1 MLDTIALLDVLN
13 LLNLILTAGNLLLT
27 FSLFVY
33 ILTHNLRNS
42 VARAFAALIGFVT
55 IVFGADVIL
64 ARVTAPEAATVWLKM
79 QWIGIAL
86 VPAAYLHFSDALLRT
101 TGATS
106 RSRRLA
112 VGAAYTVGV
121 AFFVLAVS
129 TRLIVEEAV
138 TYAPWATQFT
148 AGPFFWVFGL
158 YFFVTSVWGFA
169 NTLWARQRTL
179 TSTSRRR
186 MTYLVAS
193 FAAPG
198 MAVYPYLLLASTPA
212 RLSIPVLMGLLL
224 IGNLGVGTMILLMAY
239 SVAYQGALAPDRVVR
254 HSLFTYLLR
263 GPLLGVLVIVLTL
276 IVPRV
281 EVVFGLP
288 RETVLIFA
296 IVGGIIAYQVLLRFL
311 QPLFDY
317 LIYED
322 DRAELQLWRSLND
335 RLLTSGDLH
344 QLMENI
350 VTTLCDLLRASSG
363 FIMVMRD
370 GQLTVETACGSQTV
384 AESFVQACKPAELA
398 TLENDAT
405 ADVTAWSQIAGMYVH
420 PLRDREGT
428 STLGVLTIDTE
439 GEPPTLTERERQFVQ
454 QLIVQAEIALED
466 RRLQQSMLGLLRQ
479 LTTHMES
486 LQRWRSEVPYPGKPL
501 DPIEENPIF
510 APDFPQ
516 MVKDALG
523 HYWGGPRL
531 TESPLLRLE
540 VVRRRLKKH
549 DNNPAKALRAVLS
562 DALEALKPEG
572 QRTLTTQEW
581 LLYNIID
588 LKYIQGKRARDVA
601 SRLAMSESDLYRKQR
616 AAIDGLAR
624 AIAAMEQTIT
634 AQEQSKRA
642 TGDGIEVEQQEIGDP
657 LKGSLSVDSS
667 VNAEQLHR

>member
-1 MLDTIALLDVLN
+1 MLANITLLDALN
-13 LLNLILTAGNLLLT
+13 LLNLILTAGNLILT

-55 IVFGADVIL
+55 IVFGVDVIL
-64 ARVTAPEAATVWLKM
+64 TRITTPEAATLWLRL
-79 QWIGIAL
+79 QWVGIAL

-101 TGATS
+101 TGSAS
-106 RSRRLA
+106 RSRRIA
-112 VGAAYTVGV
+112 VAAAYTTGFFFFIL
-121 AFFVLAVS
+121 AFS
-129 TRLIVEEAV
+129 TRLVVEEAV
-138 TYAPWATQFT
+138 TYAPWATQLT
-148 AGPFFWVFGL
+148 AGPFFWAFGL
-158 YFFVTSVWGFA
+158 YFFITSAWGFA

-198 MAVYPYLLLASTPA
+198 MAVYPYLLLASLPA
-212 RLSIPVLMGLLL
+212 RLPVPAVMGLLL
-224 IGNLGVGTMILLMAY
+224 VGNLGVGTMILLMAY

-254 HSLFTYLLR
+254 HNLLTYLVR
-263 GPLLGVLVIVLTL
+263 GPLLGVLVIALTL

-281 EVVFGLP
+281 EVLLGLP

-296 IVGGIIAYQVLLRFL
+296 IVGGIISYQVLLRFL

-322 DRAELQLWRSLND
+322 DRAELRLWRSLND

-350 VTTLCDLLRASSG
+350 VTTLCDLLRASNA
-363 FIMVMRD
+363 FILVMRE
-370 GQLTVETACGSQTV
+370 GQLTVETSCGDRRVASEFMTV
-384 AESFVQACKPAELA
+384 CDPGELA
-398 TLENDAT
+398 AIENDME
-405 ADVTAWSQIAGMYVH
+405 DDIESWPKINGLRVH

-428 STLGVLTIDTE
+428 STLGVLAVKLN
-439 GEPPTLTERERQFVQ
+439 GEMPAMTERERRLVHQ
-454 QLIVQAEIALED
+454 IIAQAEIALED
-466 RRLQQSMLGLLRQ
+466 RRLQQSILNVLRQ
-479 LTTHMES
+479 LRSQMENI
-486 LQRWRSEVPYPGKPL
+486 QRWRSEVPYHGKSL
-501 DPIEENPIF
+501 GSIEENPIF
-510 APDFPQ
+510 APEFSQ
-516 MVKDALG
+516 MVKEALG

-531 TESPLLRLE
+531 TKSPLLRLE
-540 VVRRRLKKH
+540 VVRRRLAEH
-549 DNNPAKALRAVLS
+549 DHNPAKALRAVLS

-572 QRTLTTQEW
+572 QRNLTTQEW

-616 AAIDGLAR
+616 AAIEELAR
-624 AIAAMEQTIT
+624 AVAAMEQTI
-634 AQEQSKRA
+634 AEQEEHA
-642 TGDGIEVEQQEIGDP
+642 ENE
-657 LKGSLSVDSS
+657 SLSLSRETVI
-667 VNAEQLHR
+667 AEPALKDRKIGFTPQE

>member
-1 MLDTIALLDVLN
+1 MLASITLLDVLN
-13 LLNLILTAGNLLLT
+13 LLNLILTAGNLILT

-33 ILTHNLRNS
+33 ILTHNLRNP

-55 IVFGADVIL
+55 IVFGVDVIL
-64 ARVTAPEAATVWLKM
+64 TRITDPESATLWLRL
-79 QWIGIAL
+79 QWVGIAL

-101 TGATS
+101 TGSAS
-106 RSRRLA
+106 RSRRIV
-112 VGAAYTVGV
+112 VGAAYATGLL
-121 AFFVLAVS
+121 FFVLAVS

-138 TYAPWATQFT
+138 TYAPWATQLT

-158 YFFVTSVWGFA
+158 FFFITSAWGFA

-198 MAVYPYLLLASTPA
+198 MAVYPYLLLATLPA
-212 RLSIPVLMGLLL
+212 RLPVPAVMGLLL
-224 IGNLGVGTMILLMAY
+224 VGNLGVGTMILLMAY

-254 HSLFTYLLR
+254 HNLLTYLVR
-263 GPLLGVLVIVLTL
+263 GPLLGVFVIALTL

-281 EVVFGLP
+281 EVLLGLP

-296 IVGGIIAYQVLLRFL
+296 IVGGIISYQVLLRFL

-322 DRAELQLWRSLND
+322 DRAELRLWRSLND

-350 VTTLCDLLRASSG
+350 VTTLCDLLRASNA
-363 FIMVMRD
+363 FILVMRD
-370 GQLTVETACGSQTV
+370 GQLAVETSCGDRKVAAEFMTACD
-384 AESFVQACKPAELA
+384 PAKLA
-398 TLENDAT
+398 TLENDT
-405 ADVTAWSQIAGMYVH
+405 EDGIETWPTMNGLRVH

-428 STLGVLTIDTE
+428 STLGVLAVQLNGDV
-439 GEPPTLTERERQFVQ
+439 PAMTERERRLVHQ
-454 QLIVQAEIALED
+454 IIAQAEIALED
-466 RRLQQSMLGLLRQ
+466 RRLQQSILNVLRQ
-479 LTTHMES
+479 LRSQMENI
-486 LQRWRSEVPYPGKPL
+486 QRWRSEVPYHGKSL
-501 DPIEENPIF
+501 GSIEENPIF
-510 APDFPQ
+510 APDFSQ

-523 HYWGGPRL
+523 HYWGGPHL
-531 TESPLLRLE
+531 TESPLLRLA
-540 VVRRRLKKH
+540 VVRRRLAQH
-549 DNNPAKALRAVLS
+549 DHNPAKALRAVLS

-572 QRTLTTQEW
+572 QRNLTTQEW

-616 AAIDGLAR
+616 AAIEELAR
-624 AIAAMEQTIT
+624 AVAAMEQAI
-634 AQEQSKRA
+634 
-642 TGDGIEVEQQEIGDP
+642 
-657 LKGSLSVDSS
+657 
-667 VNAEQLHR
+667 AEQEAQDVEEPPQLSRETDISEPALKDRKIGFDPQEGS